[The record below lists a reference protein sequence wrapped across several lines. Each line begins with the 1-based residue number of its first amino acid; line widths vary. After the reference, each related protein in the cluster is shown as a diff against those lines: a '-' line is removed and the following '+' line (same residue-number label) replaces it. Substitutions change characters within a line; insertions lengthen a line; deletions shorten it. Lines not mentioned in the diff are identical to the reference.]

1 MSTQVEEVVRGIYEA
16 INTGDLGLLEKFVAP
31 DYTEHSEGFRG
42 VEPFRQ
48 QVAAFR
54 AGFPDLHVSIDELL
68 IDGDRFASRTT
79 VTGTHTGDLMGMPAT
94 GKQIS
99 VEAVDMGRIENG
111 LAKERW
117 GGLNMYSLLT
127 QLGVIP
133 APARLRV
140 AGEDLAPPG
149 PG

>member
-1 MSTQVEEVVRGIYEA
+1 MSQVEEVLHGIYEA
-16 INTGDLGLLEKFVAP
+16 INTGNLALLDKFVAP
-31 DYTEHSEGFRG
+31 GYVEHSEGFQG

-54 AGFPDLHVSIDELL
+54 AAFPDLRVTIDDLM

-94 GKQIS
+94 GRHIS
-99 VEAVDMGRIENG
+99 VEAVDLGHIENG
-111 LAKERW
+111 QAKDRW
-117 GGLNMYSLLT
+117 GGLNMYSMLI

-133 APARLRV
+133 APQ
-140 AGEDLAPPG
+140 PG
-149 PG
+149 